1 MVGAIERAR
10 YYKQRSLS
18 QNTLSP
24 TKLPVKSSASSPLKI
39 KGNNQSNSSSR
50 RNSAPIKST
59 KPIT

>member
-10 YYKQRSLS
+10 CREQRSLS

-24 TKLPVKSSASSPLKI
+24 IKLPVKSFASLYLKM
-39 KGNNQSNSSSR
+39 KSNNQSNSSSR
-50 RNSAPIKST
+50 RNSTPIKPT

>member
-1 MVGAIERAR
+1 MAGAIECAR

-24 TKLPVKSSASSPLKI
+24 IKLPIKSSASLRLK
-39 KGNNQSNSSSR
+39 KKSNNQSNSSSR
-50 RNSAPIKST
+50 YNSTPIKPT